1 MGFYQ
6 TQGASETPTTHEALA
21 HNSISQEE
29 EGTIRP
35 TVTSAGR
42 IVVYGD
48 SNCADNSHMQ
58 KGSTIFNRYCYF
70 VLDKYQLRFNQT
82 AFGCWTLFWTMQLL
96 AETYLWRSKKIQM
109 QDLIPICPM
118 VVALPDVWK
127 EINFTDIP
135 KFSSHLVRTL
145 HSHK

>member
-29 EGTIRP
+29 EGIIRP

-58 KGSTIFNRYCYF
+58 KGFTILIDTVILFFINISYVSIRLLLDAGRCFGLCCYW
-70 VLDKYQLRFNQT
+70 RRGT
-82 AFGCWTLFWTMQLL
+82 FGVPRKSRC
-96 AETYLWRSKKIQM
+96 RI
-109 QDLIPICPM
+109 
-118 VVALPDVWK
+118 
-127 EINFTDIP
+127 
-135 KFSSHLVRTL
+135 
-145 HSHK
+145 